1 MKNFFAS
8 GEGFRAKA
16 CETQRLGPIIRCF
29 EQPGPALRLKDAG
42 HVGFCSLCPFG
53 LCSALGKNNR

>member
-16 CETQRLGPIIRCF
+16 CETQRLVPIVRCF
-29 EQPGPALRLKDAG
+29 EQPGPALKLKDAG
-42 HVGFCSLCPFG
+42 HVGFGSLRLFR
-53 LCSALGKNNR
+53 LRSALCKNNR